1 MDKNK
6 STFKLQGMPPIYY
19 LNLDGQPERK
29 QYMEDQFKYWE
40 IKNYERVSAYD
51 GRDDDLSD
59 IIKGRYPDNMS
70 SGEVGC
76 TTSHL
81 KALKHYLETSD
92 APCAVIMEDD
102 VDLQIVKNWNFT
114 WKDFYSLV
122 PYDYDV
128 IQLAII
134 CTGPLHVALHKR
146 FVNDFSTASYM
157 ITRHHAEKIVKH
169 HVSKDKYKLDQGV
182 KPRAVAD
189 DLIYNS
195 GNTFSIPLF
204 LYRIALGSSIH
215 PEHVD
220 FFHKSSHDGLLQFWT
235 QTGCNLDINE
245 LMNYDPF
252 LGRMTQNEEQK
263 QQ

>member
-40 IKNYERVSAYD
+40 IKNYERISAYD

-92 APCAVIMEDD
+92 APCAVIMEED
-102 VDLQIVKNWNFT
+102 VDWPIVKNWNFT

-169 HVSKDKYKLDQGV
+169 HVRKDKYKLDQGV

>member
-1 MDKNK
+1 
-6 STFKLQGMPPIYY
+6 
-19 LNLDGQPERK
+19 
-29 QYMEDQFKYWE
+29 MEDQFKYWE
-40 IKNYERVSAYD
+40 IKNYERISAYD

-81 KALKHYLETSD
+81 KALKHYLETD

-114 WKDFYSLV
+114 WKDFYVLV

-146 FVNDFSTASYM
+146 
-157 ITRHHAEKIVKH
+157 ICE
-169 HVSKDKYKLDQGV
+169 
-182 KPRAVAD
+182 
-189 DLIYNS
+189 
-195 GNTFSIPLF
+195 
-204 LYRIALGSSIH
+204 
-215 PEHVD
+215 
-220 FFHKSSHDGLLQFWT
+220 
-235 QTGCNLDINE
+235 
-245 LMNYDPF
+245 
-252 LGRMTQNEEQK
+252 
-263 QQ
+263 